1 MQHLMIS
8 FWISITLPSIQLH
21 PRPPPCFLLST
32 IVSEQLLTSLI
43 YTPELNYMV
52 HVQCNK
58 CQKSKY

>member
-43 YTPELNYMV
+43 YTPV

-58 CQKSKY
+58 CQKANIKHTL